1 MGIYILLY
9 LYIILLSVAFYNKV
23 TTSKGKKLFL
33 GFAFIPMFLIQ
44 ALRGYTIGEDTA
56 GYIYHYHMIGNM
68 GWNSL
73 DFTYNGFEPGYIF
86 LNKVVAFLSDNNTT
100 IFLAVVSGIIMVGF
114 SIFIY
119 YNSTNVILSTMLFVA
134 LNHFFTSMVSLRQY
148 IAIAFLINSFYFFR
162 KRKLGI
168 MLLLCAT
175 SFLFHKS
182 SIIFS
187 ALILG
192 LYFIKLTRNKILL
205 LIGIGLTGAVC
216 FPSLLALALRILPKY
231 NYYFIFIQN
240 FTNAMG
246 IGKIRI
252 IYLSFEI
259 ALIGIILVVKKY
271 GNRDFY
277 ALAMITSVAAIS
289 ILLQGKIPY
298 LWRLSYYFEVYLI
311 ILIPNIF
318 YKKTSNGYL
327 YKISIFASITIFY
340 VYLLL
345 TNAAEIVPYK
355 MFFRY

>member
-1 MGIYILLY
+1 MRIYILLY
-9 LYIILLSVAFYNKV
+9 LYIILLSAVFYN
-23 TTSKGKKLFL
+23 TAATSMGKKLFL

-44 ALRGYTIGEDTA
+44 ALRGYTIGVDTE
-56 GYIYHYHMIGNM
+56 GYINHYHIIGNM

-73 DFTYNGFEPGYIF
+73 DFTYNGFEPGYIL
-86 LNKVVAFLSDNNTT
+86 LNKVVAFLSGNSAT
-100 IFLAVVSGIIMVGF
+100 IFLTVVSGIIMVGF

-119 YNSTNVILSTMLFVA
+119 YNSSNVMLSTMLFLA

-148 IAIAFLINSFYFFR
+148 IAIAILINSFYFFR
-162 KRKLGI
+162 KRRLGM

-192 LYFIKLTRNKILL
+192 LYFIKLTRYKILL
-205 LIGIGLTGAVC
+205 LIGIELTGAVC

-240 FTNAMG
+240 FMESMG

-252 IYLSFEI
+252 IYLFLEI

-277 ALAMITSVAAIS
+277 ALAIITSVAAVS
-289 ILLQGKIPY
+289 ILLQGKIPL
-298 LWRLSYYFEVYLI
+298 LWRLAYYFEVYLI
-311 ILIPNIF
+311 IFIPNIF
-318 YKKTSNGYL
+318 YKKTSNSYL
-327 YKISIFASITIFY
+327 YKISILFAITIFY
-340 VYLLL
+340 AYLLW
-345 TNAAEIVPYK
+345 TNAAEIVPYRT
-355 MFFRY
+355 FF